1 MTLTNKDNM
10 PFFQFLF
17 WTPVISRRGSFYVIL
32 SSVNNYTYLC
42 TPMKQRTYIAI
53 DLKSFYASV
62 ECVERGLDPLTT
74 NLVVADKS
82 RTDKTICLAV
92 SPSLKSYGIP
102 GRPRLFEV
110 IQKVAEVNRE
120 RWKNIGYRA
129 FSGKSY
135 YDQELKANPELELD
149 YVVAPP
155 RMAYYIEYSTKVYEV
170 YLKYIAPEDIYPY
183 SIDEVFIDAT
193 DYLESYKLTAHE
205 LALKMVRDVLK
216 ETGITATAGIG
227 TNMYLCKVAMDI
239 VAKHIPAD
247 KDGVR
252 IAELDEMGYR
262 QQLWNHKPLTSFWR
276 IGKGIAQKLEQ
287 HGLDTMGKVARCSIE
302 NEELLYSLFGVNA
315 ELLIDH
321 AWGWEPVGMKEVKAY
336 KPETNSISSGQVL
349 SEGYDYKKAKVVVL
363 EMADDVALNLVKH
376 HFVADQIILTI
387 NYDAENLTNPAL
399 RSKYFGEITT
409 DYYGRQVPK
418 HAHGTAN
425 LDTPT
430 SSGKVIAQAVKDLY
444 AKIVNPNLLVRRI
457 NLTVNHVISEEEAA
471 SLTRP
476 SEQLDLFTDYEVKA
490 RDEEKKADDK
500 AKERKVQEALLGIK
514 EKYGKNAILK
524 GLNFEEGATAK
535 ERNQQIG
542 GHKA

>member
-1 MTLTNKDNM
+1 MRGFCGRLTT
-10 PFFQFLF
+10 FA
-17 WTPVISRRGSFYVIL
+17 
-32 SSVNNYTYLC
+32 
-42 TPMKQRTYIAI
+42 PMKQRTYIAI

-92 SPSLKSYGIP
+92 SPSLKSYGVG

-110 IQKVAEVNRE
+110 IQKVEEVNRE
-120 RWKNIGYRA
+120 RRRNIGYRA
-129 FSGKSY
+129 FSGKSHF
-135 YDQELKANPELELD
+135 DQELKTNPELELD
-149 YVVAPP
+149 YIVAPP
-155 RMAYYIEYSTKVYEV
+155 RMAYYIDYSTKIYAV

-193 DYLESYKLTAHE
+193 DYLESYKTTAHE
-205 LALKMVRDVLK
+205 LALKMVREVLK

-239 VAKHIPAD
+239 VAKHIPPD

-252 IAELDEMGYR
+252 IAELDEMSYR
-262 QQLWNHKPLTSFWR
+262 QKLWNHKPLTSFWR
-276 IGKGIAQKLEQ
+276 VGKGIAKKLEEN
-287 HGLDTMGKVARCSIE
+287 GLDTMGKVARCSIE
-302 NEELLYSLFGVNA
+302 NEELLYNLFGVNA

-349 SEGYDYKKAKVVVL
+349 SAGYDYKKAKVVVL
-363 EMADDVALNLVKH
+363 EMADDVSLNLVKH
-376 HFVADQIILTI
+376 HLVADQIVLTI

-399 RSKYFGEITT
+399 RSKYIGEITT

-418 HAHGTAN
+418 HAHGTLT

-430 SSGKVIAQAVKDLY
+430 SSGKVITAAVKDLY

-457 NLTVNHVISEEEAA
+457 NLTVNHVISEEEAI
-471 SLTRP
+471 SLIKP
-476 SEQLDLFTDYEVKA
+476 SEQLDLFTDYEKKA
-490 RDEEKKADDK
+490 QDEEEKAEDL
-500 AKERKVQEALLGIK
+500 AKERKVQEALLDIK
-514 EKYGKNAILK
+514 AKFGNNAILK

-535 ERNQQIG
+535 DRNQQIG